1 MDITMQPKILGPT
14 ILSAMVL
21 AALLVP
27 QSASGDGLTNSELA
41 FVLEATRS
49 GLTEIR
55 LAEMAQ
61 QRASSQAVKSLAQR
75 MLDEQMRA
83 DRELADIAQRK
94 GVMLPTE
101 SGAELAGS
109 AIASTTGEEFD
120 RLFPAMIISAHQTD
134 IQMFERLISEGSDL
148 DIKNW
153 ATKEPVD
160 HENAPGRCHGARP
173 EVRF

>member
-1 MDITMQPKILGPT
+1 MQPKILGP

-61 QRASSQAVKSLAQR
+61 QRASSQAVKSL
-75 MLDEQMRA
+75 EIGRA
-83 DRELADIAQRK
+83 H
-94 GVMLPTE
+94 V
-101 SGAELAGS
+101 
-109 AIASTTGEEFD
+109 
-120 RLFPAMIISAHQTD
+120 
-134 IQMFERLISEGSDL
+134 
-148 DIKNW
+148 
-153 ATKEPVD
+153 
-160 HENAPGRCHGARP
+160 
-173 EVRF
+173 